1 MFGFHECELAI
12 QKYKNIKTDTLCV
25 RLHKKL
31 VRVLLGF
38 RLGLGVRDSVGGA
51 VVVVRHRLFNR
62 HFDVPWEQTGLIHL
76 QTLFQLQ
83 VGVSAHETL
92 DKLLTEP
99 VSPV

>member
-1 MFGFHECELAI
+1 
-12 QKYKNIKTDTLCV
+12 
-25 RLHKKL
+25 
-31 VRVLLGF
+31 
-38 RLGLGVRDSVGGA
+38 VGG
-51 VVVVRHRLFNR
+51 VFFVVRHRLFKR